1 MKFLKLKRVILEG
14 WTSFK
19 RNTWLTVATVGV
31 LSLSLFVIG
40 NTLFI
45 GMSAHEL
52 IENIEKNVNISIYF
66 KNSTE
71 ESRIVEIKN
80 DLEKRPEIAKVE
92 YISKE
97 AALEKFTKD
106 HEKDEVIIEALDEI
120 GENPLF
126 SSLVLTA
133 NDQSSYES
141 LVKYVENNFN
151 EDVDRINYGR
161 NKAVIEKLGRSTA
174 MVQKFGLTLGLVF
187 IMIAILVTF
196 SAIRMSLYTRK
207 KEFDIM
213 RLVGA
218 SNLYIKIPSIVEGI
232 IYGLVASIIAIIFIA
247 IIGYVGIPMAK
258 DVIPEDQIISFYF
271 EIIWKISLMVVFSGV
286 IIGVLSSVISIRK
299 YLKI

>member
-1 MKFLKLKRVILEG
+1 MKTLKLKRVIKEG
-14 WTSFK
+14 WVSFR

-40 NTLFI
+40 NTLFV

-66 KNSTE
+66 KNSVE
-71 ESRIVEIKN
+71 ESRIMEIKK
-80 DLEKRPEIAKVE
+80 DIEQRPELASVE

-97 AALEKFTKD
+97 SALEKFSKD
-106 HEKDEVIIEALDEI
+106 NEGNEVILDAIDEI
-120 GENPLF
+120 GDNPLF

-133 NDQSSYES
+133 KDQTHYDI
-141 LVKYVENNFN
+141 LVKYLENNFQ
-151 EDVDRINYGR
+151 EEIDRINYGK

-174 MVQKFGLTLGLVF
+174 MIQRVGTAIGLVF
-187 IMIAILVTF
+187 ILIAILVTF
-196 SAIRMSLYTRK
+196 SAVRMSLYTRK

-218 SNLYIKIPSIVEGI
+218 SNIYIRTPFIVEGI
-232 IYGLVASIIAIIFIA
+232 MYGLVSSIIAMIFIA
-247 IIGYVGIPMAK
+247 LSSYGGIPMAQG
-258 DVIPEDQIISFYF
+258 VIPKEEMISFYL
-271 EIIWKISLMVVFSGV
+271 ESIWKIGIILLFTGVF
-286 IIGVLSSVISIRK
+286 IGVLSSVISIRK